1 MSLYTVNDISAKANC
16 SITSMFPTTR
26 TASGGKFADGTN
38 NVEIHCSCTDVNNTA
53 SDYVQWY
60 DPDGERVLEKLH
72 HNYTP
77 GIPYYE
83 KILENYVLVIP
94 TFNESYDGVYTCAAG
109 NSYSYDESEATV
121 DLKLDGKHIASYVAT
136 VCTKKKV

>member
-1 MSLYTVNDISAKANC
+1 MSLYTVRDVLAKANC

-38 NVEIHCSCTDVNNTA
+38 NVEIHCSCTDVNGTA
-53 SDYVQWY
+53 SDYIQWY

-83 KILENYVLVIP
+83 KFLENYVLVIP
-94 TFNESYDGVYTCAAG
+94 TFNDLYDGVYTCTVG
-109 NSYSYDESEATV
+109 NSYSSVESITTV
-121 DLKLDGKHIASYVAT
+121 DLKLDGKYMLAMWLLYAQ
-136 VCTKKKV
+136 KRKA